1 MRHSA
6 LPELA
11 GAEAVLEELA
21 VVELELGVVRLAIA
35 GTGAGAVLEELAVAE
50 LELGVE
56 RLVNPAGP

>member
-1 MRHSA
+1 MRYSA

-35 GTGAGAVLEELAVAE
+35 VLEELAVAE